1 MMTMNE
7 ATSNQ
12 QINELD
18 SLTEQEALELA
29 EVLKQKLTDQQ
40 TPSSDQTS
48 IKQMVAG
55 LGDQR
60 GALRLT
66 FAQSLGNVGEAAVPY
81 LCDALKNNP
90 NVVIRRASAKTLNLI
105 GSRKA
110 LPNLVEAFKTDSDPV
125 VQGSS
130 AGAMAT
136 IGVPAIDALLH
147 ILVEPDCT
155 AFQVGLINLALSF
168 IGSKAPDALDQAT
181 QSNNIEIRIAAITV
195 LAEQIQTQSN
205 NSAKIALIT
214 ALSDEASEVRAEAAT
229 MAGKTLEPEDISNQ
243 LCKMLKDESE
253 QVRKNTSLALMKM
266 EATDAIDRIKDAIK
280 TEKDEQVKS
289 VMTVAVN
296 VLKKASVSVN

>member
-1 MMTMNE
+1 MIET
-7 ATSNQ
+7 TSNQ

-18 SLTEQEALELA
+18 SLTEQEAFELA
-29 EVLKQKLTDQQ
+29 EVLKQKLTDQE
-40 TPSSDQTS
+40 TPSCDQAS

-90 NVVIRRASAKTLNLI
+90 NVIIRRASAKTLNLI

-110 LPNLVEAFKTDSDPV
+110 LPNLIEAFKTDADPV

-136 IGVPAIDALLH
+136 IGAPAIDDLLQ
-147 ILVEPDCT
+147 ILVEPSCT

-181 QSNNIEIRIAAITV
+181 QSDNVEIRIAAITV
-195 LAEQIQTQSN
+195 LAEQIQAQTN
-205 NSAKIALIT
+205 HSAKIALIK

-229 MAGKTLEPEDISNQ
+229 MAGKTLEPEDVSNQ

-253 QVRKNTSLALMKM
+253 QVRKNTALALMKM
-266 EATDAIDRIKDAIK
+266 ESIDAVDRIKDAIK

-289 VMTVAVN
+289 VMTVALN
-296 VLKKASVSVN
+296 VLNKS

>member
-1 MMTMNE
+1 MSE

-12 QINELD
+12 QINELE

-29 EVLKQKLTDQQ
+29 EVLKQKLLDQE

-66 FAQSLGNVGEAAVPY
+66 FAQSLGNVGEAAIPY
-81 LCDALKNNP
+81 LCDAMKNNP

-105 GSRKA
+105 GSKKA
-110 LPNLVEAFKTDSDPV
+110 LPNLIEAFKTDPDPV

-136 IGVPAIDALLH
+136 IGVPAIEDLLK
-147 ILVEPDCT
+147 ILTEPDCT

-168 IGSKAPDALDQAT
+168 IGSKAPDALNNAT
-181 QSNNIEIRIAAITV
+181 QSENIEIRIAAITV
-195 LAEQIQTQSN
+195 LAEQIQSGRYQAASKTLL
-205 NSAKIALIT
+205 K
-214 ALSDEASEVRAEAAT
+214 ALSDQSSEVRAEAAT
-229 MAGKTLEPEDISNQ
+229 MVGKTLEPEDASHK
-243 LCKMLKDESE
+243 LCELLSDESV
-253 QVRKNTSLALMKM
+253 QVRKNASLALMKM
-266 EATDAIDRIKDAIK
+266 EAEEAIGPLKNAEAI
-280 TEKDEQVKS
+280 EKDDQVKS
-289 VMTVAVN
+289 VMKVAIK
-296 VLKKASVSVN
+296 VLVQG

>member
-1 MMTMNE
+1 MSE

-12 QINELD
+12 QINERE

-29 EVLKQKLTDQQ
+29 EVLKQKLVDQE

-66 FAQSLGNVGEAAVPY
+66 FAQSLGNVGEAAIPY
-81 LCDALKNNP
+81 LCDAMKNNP
-90 NVVIRRASAKTLNLI
+90 NVIIRRASAKTLNLI
-105 GSRKA
+105 GSKKA
-110 LPNLVEAFKTDSDPV
+110 LPNLIEAFKTDPDPV

-136 IGVPAIDALLH
+136 IGVPAIEDLLK
-147 ILVEPDCT
+147 ILTEPNCT

-168 IGSKAPDALDQAT
+168 IGSKAPDALNNAIH
-181 QSNNIEIRIAAITV
+181 SENIEIRIAAITV
-195 LAEQIQTQSN
+195 LAEQIQSGRYQSA
-205 NSAKIALIT
+205 SKTLLR
-214 ALSDEASEVRAEAAT
+214 ALSDQSSEVRAEAAT
-229 MAGKTLEPEDISNQ
+229 MVGKTLEPEDASEK
-243 LCKMLKDESE
+243 LCELLSDESV

-266 EATDAIDRIKDAIK
+266 EAEEAIRPLKNAAAI
-280 TEKDEQVKS
+280 EKDEQVKS
-289 VMTVAVN
+289 VMNVAIK
-296 VLKKASVSVN
+296 VLEQD